1 MSDIGLNITVLD
13 IFVYGVI
20 AALPLTT
27 TLLLIL
33 VVARL
38 GIGHAAAR
46 RGLHWALNAGIIA
59 VGPFWA
65 IGAGLTGWL
74 WQILAVTRDHLGIA
88 IAVGDFVFAHPIP
101 IAGRISAPDAQCNN
115 CG

>member
-20 AALPLTT
+20 VTLPLTRI
-27 TLLLIL
+27 LLVIL

-38 GIGHAAAR
+38 GIGHAATR

-59 VGPFWA
+59 VGPF
-65 IGAGLTGWL
+65 G
-74 WQILAVTRDHLGIA
+74 RKRIA
-88 IAVGDFVFAHPIP
+88 
-101 IAGRISAPDAQCNN
+101 SAQTSAAAC
-115 CG
+115 CGPVLPNP

>member
-1 MSDIGLNITVLD
+1 MSDIGLNISVLD

-20 AALPLTT
+20 VALPLTT
-27 TLLLIL
+27 ILLVIL

-38 GIGHAAAR
+38 GIGHATTR

-65 IGAGLTGWL
+65 IGAGLMGWL
-74 WQILAVTRDHLGIA
+74 WDQRRHRGN
-88 IAVGDFVFAHPIP
+88 
-101 IAGRISAPDAQCNN
+101 AGCEPPFHFDGRPHDRRR
-115 CG
+115 